1 MARRVAMVGFTL
13 VLTYSCF
20 AAGPVLAQSADLKL
34 LPADG
39 FTGAWKKSAPPRTF
53 TSADLY
59 GHINGGA
66 ELFLELGF
74 EQLTVQKYKDGANEL
89 GVEIYRMADATAA
102 RAIYVSRRGKETPD
116 PSLKARHTASRHQ
129 LQFQRDRYY
138 VIVNNMSG
146 GTAVTPVL
154 VSAAAAVVQLIP
166 ADGPIPSLALLP
178 KAGLV
183 SNSERI
189 IRGTFTLQAVFT
201 LGEGDI
207 LSLGGGLTAMAGDYK
222 SEAGASTLVVAEYPT
237 PAAASAAFAHLTRH
251 LDTYLKPVTKTS
263 SKLVFQD
270 FEKKYGVATVAGKR
284 LEIRLRLTQPP
295 QAPRL

>member
-1 MARRVAMVGFTL
+1 VLSLAILAARPAF
-13 VLTYSCF
+13 
-20 AAGPVLAQSADLKL
+20 AQSADLKL

-39 FTGAWKKSAPPRTF
+39 FAGAWKKSAPPRTF

-89 GVEIYRMADATAA
+89 GVEIYRMTDATAA
-102 RAIYVSRRGKETPD
+102 RAIYIARRGKETPD
-116 PSLKARHTASRHQ
+116 PTLKTRHTVSRHQ
-129 LQFQRDRYY
+129 LQFQRDKYY
-138 VIVNNMSG
+138 VIVNNVSG

-154 VSAAAAVVQLIP
+154 VNAAATIVKLIP
-166 ADGPIPSLALLP
+166 ADGPIPALALLP

-183 SNSERI
+183 PNSERV
-189 IRGTFTLQAVFT
+189 IRGTYTLQAIFT
-201 LGEGDI
+201 LGDGDM
-207 LSLGGGLTAMAGDYK
+207 LSLGGTLTAAAGDYK
-222 SEAGASTLVVAEYPT
+222 GAAGTTTLIVSDYPT
-237 PAAASAAFAHLTRH
+237 PAAAAAAFAYLTNH
-251 LDTYLKPVTKTS
+251 LDSYLKPTTKTS

-270 FEKKYGVATVAGKR
+270 FEKKYGIATVAGKR

-295 QAPRL
+295 QAPRP

>member
-1 MARRVAMVGFTL
+1 MTQRIARIFTL
-13 VLTYSCF
+13 VLTLTLVSGGT
-20 AAGPVLAQSADLKL
+20 APLLAQSADLRL

-39 FTGAWKKSAPPRTF
+39 FTGAWKKSASPRTF

-74 EQLTVQKYKDGANEL
+74 EQLTVQKYSDGANEL

-116 PSLKARHTASRHQ
+116 PALKARHTVSRHQ

-138 VIVNNMSG
+138 VIVNNVTGS
-146 GTAVTPVL
+146 TAVTPAL
-154 VSAAAAVVQLIP
+154 VSAAAAVAKLIP
-166 ADGPIPSLALLP
+166 ADGPIPALALLP

-183 SNSERI
+183 PNSERI
-189 IRGTFTLQAVFT
+189 IRGPFTLQAIYT

-207 LSLGGGLTAMAGDYK
+207 LSLGGALTAMAGDYT
-222 SEAGASTLVVAEYPT
+222 SAAVASTLIVAEYPT
-237 PAAASAAFAHLTRH
+237 PAAASAAFAFLASR

-270 FEKKYGVATVAGKR
+270 FEKKYGVATVTGKR
-284 LEIRLRLTQPP
+284 LEIRLRLAKPP
-295 QAPRL
+295 A